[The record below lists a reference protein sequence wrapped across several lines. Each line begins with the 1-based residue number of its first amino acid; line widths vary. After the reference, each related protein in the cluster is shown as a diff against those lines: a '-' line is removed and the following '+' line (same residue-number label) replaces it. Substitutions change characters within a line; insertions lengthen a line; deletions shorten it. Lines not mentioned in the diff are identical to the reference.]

1 MKKKIMKYIHLIYFV
16 LLLLFIFHVY
26 AAEVIPDK
34 GQLRGTIID
43 GETHQPLENVTVRV
57 VEINRYQPTDSL
69 GRFIFNNLNIGLYT
83 IEVSRIGYKTSRIT
97 IHLAETNATNTTIIH
112 LYPTPV
118 QNVGI
123 VITGEH
129 IDSYLDEY
137 KEITTV
143 LRGQELQRDMG
154 FTLAAALRNETGLSI
169 RSMGPAP
176 ARPLIRGLGGDRIL
190 ITEDGIKTNDLSAT
204 SPDHAVTVEPFTVER
219 IEVVRGPKILLHSP
233 TTIGGIVNIIRDDI
247 PKTKPKTL
255 TGNAGLLGE
264 TAMGGYIGALVFD
277 LPWNSFVVH
286 GELSKKGM
294 NDLRTP
300 LGKLKNSDSRTTNYS
315 TGLSYL
321 CKWGFLGGVFREYV
335 SDYGVPGGVVGTHP
349 NGVDISLFR
358 RQMGIKME
366 YIITQSLFETFEFD
380 FSRTFYRHTEYEYS
394 GLIGAE
400 FSIINY
406 SGRVQLKHGHIG
418 LFQKGTFGASMETRD
433 FKVGGFV
440 FTPASRSYNAALFAY
455 ENGGNQKTE
464 FEIAGRLNYDYVDPS
479 KDDPSARIGHI
490 RDRKFLTYSL
500 ALSLLHQ
507 ISENIFIGANVNRSS
522 RTPSIEELYSEG
534 PHLAAYSYEVG
545 NPDLREESG
554 FGIELF
560 SYYKS
565 PKLFI
570 TVTGYRNDVP
580 NYIVTKN
587 TGLTNYST
595 LLPVYASKCVH
606 AVFTGIESEMEWK
619 MMQNIKIQA
628 SGSYTYG
635 LLKETN
641 KPLPMIPPFKG
652 RIGINFNFSKISAG
666 AGCDYSFSQK
676 RTDEFEQS
684 TAGYLIGNAFIQY
697 TIPSGSLIH
706 TFTINGENLFDSVY
720 RNHLSRLKSMIPES
734 GRNFRVLYRLY
745 F

>member
-1 MKKKIMKYIHLIYFV
+1 M
-16 LLLLFIFHVY
+16 
-26 AAEVIPDK
+26 
-34 GQLRGTIID
+34 
-43 GETHQPLENVTVRV
+43 
-57 VEINRYQPTDSL
+57 
-69 GRFIFNNLNIGLYT
+69 
-83 IEVSRIGYKTSRIT
+83 
-97 IHLAETNATNTTIIH
+97 
-112 LYPTPV
+112 
-118 QNVGI
+118 
-123 VITGEH
+123 
-129 IDSYLDEY
+129 
-137 KEITTV
+137 
-143 LRGQELQRDMG
+143 
-154 FTLAAALRNETGLSI
+154 
-169 RSMGPAP
+169 
-176 ARPLIRGLGGDRIL
+176 
-190 ITEDGIKTNDLSAT
+190 
-204 SPDHAVTVEPFTVER
+204 
-219 IEVVRGPKILLHSP
+219 
-233 TTIGGIVNIIRDDI
+233 
-247 PKTKPKTL
+247 
-255 TGNAGLLGE
+255 
-264 TAMGGYIGALVFD
+264 
-277 LPWNSFVVH
+277 
-286 GELSKKGM
+286 
-294 NDLRTP
+294 
-300 LGKLKNSDSRTTNYS
+300 
-315 TGLSYL
+315 
-321 CKWGFLGGVFREYV
+321 
-335 SDYGVPGGVVGTHP
+335 
-349 NGVDISLFR
+349 
-358 RQMGIKME
+358 
-366 YIITQSLFETFEFD
+366 
-380 FSRTFYRHTEYEYS
+380 
-394 GLIGAE
+394 
-400 FSIINY
+400 
-406 SGRVQLKHGHIG
+406 
-418 LFQKGTFGASMETRD
+418 
-433 FKVGGFV
+433 
-440 FTPASRSYNAALFAY
+440 
-455 ENGGNQKTE
+455 
-464 FEIAGRLNYDYVDPS
+464 
-479 KDDPSARIGHI
+479 
-490 RDRKFLTYSL
+490 
-500 ALSLLHQ
+500 
-507 ISENIFIGANVNRSS
+507 
-522 RTPSIEELYSEG
+522 
-534 PHLAAYSYEVG
+534 G